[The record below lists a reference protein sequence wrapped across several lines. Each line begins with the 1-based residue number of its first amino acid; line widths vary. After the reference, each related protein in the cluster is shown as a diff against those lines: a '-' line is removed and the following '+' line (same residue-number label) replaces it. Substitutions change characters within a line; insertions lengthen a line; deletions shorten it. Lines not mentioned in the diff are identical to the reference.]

1 MSGIRTIGGTG
12 HAAPAGR
19 VGGGAGPAVGA
30 SAGGFTVAAEPAGAG
45 RAGAAGPVAPALLD
59 GMLAL
64 QEAGSDAVR
73 DREARRRGEDLL
85 AELRRLQL
93 ALLAAAESPGL
104 LQRLADLAA
113 ALPEAADPALRE
125 AVGAIALRARVELA
139 RLELARL
146 ERRSGG

>member
-1 MSGIRTIGGTG
+1 MSEVRTIGGAG
-12 HAAPAGR
+12 YAAPAGR
-19 VGGGAGPAVGA
+19 VGGGAGPA
-30 SAGGFTVAAEPAGAG
+30 AGGFTVAGEAPGAG
-45 RAGAAGPVAPALLD
+45 RAGGAAPVAPALLD

-64 QEAGSDAVR
+64 QEAGSEAVR

-104 LQRLADLAA
+104 LRRLADLAA

-125 AVGAIALRARVELA
+125 AVGAIALRAR
-139 RLELARL
+139 LELARL
-146 ERRSGG
+146 ERRAGG